1 MEAAGGRG
9 RALSTSAR
17 VASTLYRAAAAPASA
32 RFARALAAPEAAQ
45 SAILRRILHQNR
57 DTEFGRAHGF
67 GAIRTAADFRARVPV
82 RDFAE
87 MDGWI
92 RRACDGEP
100 DVLTA
105 APVRFVEPSGGTS
118 GLSKEVPYTR
128 PLLDEFSAAT
138 LPWIADLLR
147 SRPALRGGQAYWA
160 VSPPARQRERTAGG
174 VPVGMEHDSDYF
186 PPLVRA
192 LLDRSMGVPRAVSRI
207 PDLAACRRVT
217 LRALLAM
224 PELAMVSVWSPS
236 FLTLLAGALDEEWEA
251 LLGEMES
258 GRLAAALA
266 PDLRAELERA
276 LPARPARA
284 ADLRR
289 RFGSRPPEDLGAV
302 WPRLAL
308 VSCWADGHAAR
319 ALEGMRR
326 RFPRVEVQGKGLLAT
341 EGVVSIPLFRA
352 EAPVAAVASHYLEFL
367 PDGDAGA
374 ALGVHELEPGAI
386 YEVVLTTGGGL
397 YRYRLRDRVR
407 VEGRLERTPM
417 LRFVGRADRASD
429 LAGEKL
435 TPELVEHV
443 LASAAAETGIHPAF
457 ALLAPEWGE
466 PPRYRLYA
474 DAPPDDARALAA
486 AVERTLL
493 GAHHY
498 GLCRALGQLG
508 AVEGVAAADGER
520 AYERA
525 CVARGQRAG
534 SIKPPALDAGTEWA
548 RVFAPEAELAGA
560 GEGRG

>member
-1 MEAAGGRG
+1 M
-9 RALSTSAR
+9 SASAWI
-17 VASTLYRAAAAPASA
+17 ASTLYRAAAAPASA
-32 RFARALAAPEAAQ
+32 RFARALRDPAAAQ
-45 SAILRRILHQNR
+45 AAILRRIIQQNR
-57 DTEFGRAHGF
+57 DTDFGRAHGF
-67 GAIRTAADFRARVPV
+67 AEIRGAADFRSRVQV

-87 MDGWI
+87 MEGWI
-92 RRACDGEP
+92 RPACDGRP
-100 DVLTA
+100 NALTA
-105 APVRFVEPSGGTS
+105 EPVRFVEPSGGTS
-118 GLSKEVPYTR
+118 GLSKEVPYTAA
-128 PLLDEFSAAT
+128 LLAEFSAAT
-138 LPWIADLLR
+138 MPWIADLLR

-160 VSPPARQRERTAGG
+160 VSPPSRRRARTAGG

-192 LLDRSMGVPRAVSRI
+192 LLDRSLGVPRAVSRI

-224 PELAMVSVWSPS
+224 PELAMISVWSPS
-236 FLTLLAGALDEEWEA
+236 FLTLLAAALDEEWDA

-258 GRLAAALA
+258 GRLSAALA

-276 LPARPARA
+276 LPARPDA
-284 ADLRR
+284 ASRLRR
-289 RFGSRPPEDLGAV
+289 RFGRRPPEDLGAV

-308 VSCWADGHAAR
+308 ISCWADGHAAR

-352 EAPVAAVASHYLEFL
+352 EAPVAAVTSHYLEFL
-367 PDGDAGA
+367 PDGPDGA
-374 ALGVHELEPGAI
+374 ALGVHELEPGAT

-397 YRYRLRDRVR
+397 YRYRLKDRVR
-407 VEGRLERTPM
+407 VEGRLEHTPT

-443 LASAAAETGIHPAF
+443 LASAAAETGIHPPF
-457 ALLAPEWGE
+457 ALLAPTWGQ

-474 DAPPDDARALAA
+474 QAAPDDARALAA

-498 GLCRALGQLG
+498 ALCRALGQLNPI
-508 AVEGVAAADGER
+508 EGVAVTDGER
-520 AYERA
+520 VYERV
-525 CVARGQRAG
+525 CTARGQRAG

-548 RVFAPEAELAGA
+548 QAFGAPLSAEVG
-560 GEGRG
+560 

>member
-1 MEAAGGRG
+1 MSAGARI
-9 RALSTSAR
+9 ASA
-17 VASTLYRAAAAPASA
+17 LYRAAAAPASA
-32 RFARALAAPEAAQ
+32 RFARALRDPTAAQ
-45 SAILRRILHQNR
+45 AAILQRILRENR
-57 DTEFGRAHGF
+57 DTDFGREHGF
-67 GAIRTAADFRARVPV
+67 AEIRTAADFRARVPV

-87 MDGWI
+87 LEGWI
-92 RRACDGEP
+92 RRACDGESN
-100 DVLTA
+100 VLTA

-118 GLSKEVPYTR
+118 GLSKEVPYTAS
-128 PLLDEFSAAT
+128 LLAEFSAAT
-138 LPWIADLLR
+138 MPWIADMLAN
-147 SRPALRGGQAYWA
+147 RPALRGGQAYWA
-160 VSPPARQRERTAGG
+160 VSPPSRRRERTAGG

-192 LLDRSMGVPRAVSRI
+192 LLDRSLGVPRAVSRI

-224 PELAMVSVWSPS
+224 PELAMISVWSPS
-236 FLTLLAGALDEEWEA
+236 FLTLLAGALDEEWDA

-258 GRLAAALA
+258 GRVAAGLA

-276 LPARPARA
+276 LPARPALA
-284 ADLRR
+284 TSLRR
-289 RFGSRPPEDLGAV
+289 RFGRRAPEDLGAV
-302 WPRLAL
+302 WPRLTL
-308 VSCWADGHAAR
+308 ISCWADGHAPR

-352 EAPVAAVASHYLEFL
+352 EAPVAAVTSHYLEFL
-367 PDGDAGA
+367 PDGDTDSAV
-374 ALGVHELEPGAI
+374 GVHELEPGAT

-397 YRYRLRDRVR
+397 YRYRLKDRVR
-407 VEGRLERTPM
+407 VEGRLDRTPT

-443 LASAAAETGIHPAF
+443 LASAAAEIGIHPPF
-457 ALLAPEWGE
+457 ALLAPSWGE

-474 DAPPDDARALAA
+474 QAAPDDVRALAA
-486 AVERTLL
+486 AVERTLI

-498 GLCRALGQLG
+498 ALCRALGQLG
-508 AVEGVAAADGER
+508 PIEGVAVTDGER
-520 AYERA
+520 VYERV
-525 CVARGQRAG
+525 CTARGQRAG

-548 RVFAPEAELAGA
+548 DAFAAPEPQLA
-560 GEGRG
+560 EGRR

>member
-1 MEAAGGRG
+1 MSAGARI
-9 RALSTSAR
+9 ASA
-17 VASTLYRAAAAPASA
+17 LYRAAAAPASA
-32 RFARALAAPEAAQ
+32 RFARALGDPAAAQ
-45 SAILRRILHQNR
+45 SAILRRILHENR
-57 DTEFGRAHGF
+57 DTDFGREHGF
-67 GAIRTAADFRARVPV
+67 AEIRTAADFRARVPP

-87 MDGWI
+87 LEGWI
-92 RRACDGEP
+92 RRAGDGQP
-100 DVLTA
+100 NVLTA

-118 GLSKEVPYTR
+118 GLSKEVPYTAS
-128 PLLDEFSAAT
+128 LLAEFSAAT
-138 LPWIADLLR
+138 MPWIADLLR
-147 SRPALRGGQAYWA
+147 NRPALRGGQAYWA
-160 VSPPARQRERTAGG
+160 VSPPARRRERTAGG
-174 VPVGMEHDSDYF
+174 VPVGMESDSDYF

-192 LLDRSMGVPRAVSRI
+192 LLDRSLGVPRAVSRI

-224 PELAMVSVWSPS
+224 PELAMISVWSPS
-236 FLTLLAGALDEEWEA
+236 FLTLLAGALDEEWDA
-251 LLGEMES
+251 LLGELES
-258 GRLAAALA
+258 GRLSAALA
-266 PDLRAELERA
+266 PGLRGELERA
-276 LPARPARA
+276 LPARPDMAARM
-284 ADLRR
+284 RR
-289 RFGSRPPEDLGAV
+289 RFGRRAPEDLGQV

-308 VSCWADGHAAR
+308 ISCWADGHARR

-326 RFPRVEVQGKGLLAT
+326 RFPHVEVQGKGLLAT

-352 EAPVAAVASHYLEFL
+352 EAPVAAVTSHYLEFL
-367 PDGDAGA
+367 PDGDPGA
-374 ALGVHELEPGAI
+374 ALGVHELEPGVT

-397 YRYRLRDRVR
+397 YRYRLKDRVR
-407 VEGRLERTPM
+407 VEGRLERTPT

-443 LASAAAETGIHPAF
+443 LARAAAETGIHPPF
-457 ALLAPEWGE
+457 ALLAPSWGE

-474 DAPPDDARALAA
+474 EAAPDDARTLAA

-508 AVEGVAAADGER
+508 AVDGVAVADGER
-520 AYERA
+520 VYERV
-525 CVARGQRAG
+525 CTARGQRAG

-548 RVFAPEAELAGA
+548 EVFAAPEAYLAGA